1 MPQYQIF
8 HIIHLFYKEIHYA
21 VFLLIKKDTLTMK
34 KYLHDK
40 KKQPLNKAAILFY
53 LRIAALFNFTQNQLY
68 LEYVHV
74 FLDQV
79 QGRLESFAQ
88 MNDLKVS

>member
-1 MPQYQIF
+1 MYSTLLLNLIYNQKLSMPQYQIF

-40 KKQPLNKAAILFY
+40 KKQPLNKAAIL
-53 LRIAALFNFTQNQLY
+53 
-68 LEYVHV
+68 
-74 FLDQV
+74 
-79 QGRLESFAQ
+79 
-88 MNDLKVS
+88 K